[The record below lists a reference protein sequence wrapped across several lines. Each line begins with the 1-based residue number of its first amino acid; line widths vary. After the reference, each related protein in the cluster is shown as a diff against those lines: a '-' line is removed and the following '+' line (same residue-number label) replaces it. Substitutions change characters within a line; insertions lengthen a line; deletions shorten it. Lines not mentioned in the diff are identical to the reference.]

1 MRRALLIAAL
11 LPALGCAT
19 SSAFRDGEKAE
30 RLQDYDRAVLE
41 YSRAVKENPNNV
53 QYARALGRAR
63 LRASTEHA
71 NMGRRLAGRGLYKD
85 ALDEYRLALDLNPQ
99 AVHIQQEMEDLE
111 ARREAGRRAAS
122 LEDIKAKARESSLP
136 GLDLGSDADEPLGL
150 VFREAS
156 LREAYL
162 ALARAAGVNVVFDP
176 DFRDQPVSLD
186 LQDVP
191 FEQALSALNSAGH
204 TFHRVTDSRI
214 ITVIPDTQAKRREYE
229 QQVIKTLFL
238 SNADVKETIDL
249 LRVVLGARRV
259 APLPGAN
266 ALTINDTPDKIAAA
280 ERIVEIVDKRR
291 AEVVVEVEILEIKR
305 NRLKEYGIY
314 LTSGL
319 DAQGIEGIATA
330 IIPNPRE
337 DFTLD
342 DNPYSASNLVVTA
355 LPGAVVRLLQSD
367 SSTRLLANP
376 QLRISEGQTAQ
387 ARFGDQVPVPVTI
400 FASIATGGIA
410 QQPITSFE
418 YKNVGVNIDITPRVH
433 HDGEVTL
440 ELKLDI
446 SAVGPAGYQ
455 GLPTFSTREVDL
467 DNPPGRRRDQPP
479 RRPDPRRRA
488 ARPHRDSRGG
498 RHPLHRSSVRS
509 EPGGGGSDGH
519 RHDADAPRPAP
530 PRDDRRGPALV
541 PGRGRSLPAALRRSP
556 AAAHAGPRPGR
567 GDGACGPS
575 SHRADPA
582 PGARS
587 ADGPAARRRG
597 LKKPWSLEGF
607 RRARVLRSSPP

>member
-1 MRRALLIAAL
+1 MRRLLLVAAL
-11 LPALGCAT
+11 LPGLLAPLGCAT
-19 SSAFRDGEKAE
+19 SAAFRSGEKAE

-53 QYARALGRAR
+53 QYTRALGRAR

-122 LEDIKAKARESSLP
+122 FDEIKAKARESSLP
-136 GLDLGSDADEPLGL
+136 GLDLGPEAEEPLGL
-150 VFREAS
+150 VFRGAS
-156 LREAYL
+156 LREAYM
-162 ALARAAGVNVVFDP
+162 ALARAVGVNVVFDP

-191 FEQALSALNSAGH
+191 FDQALSALNSAGH
-204 TFHRVTDSRI
+204 SFHRVTDARI

-229 QQVIKTLFL
+229 QQVVKTLFL
-238 SNADVKETIDL
+238 SNADIKETIDL
-249 LRVVLGARRV
+249 LRIVLGARRV

-266 ALTINDTPDKIAAA
+266 ALTINDTPDKVAAA

-319 DAQGIEGIATA
+319 DAQGIEGIASA
-330 IIPNPRE
+330 VIPNPGA

-400 FASIATGGIA
+400 FAQIATGGVA
-410 QQPITSFE
+410 QQPITSYE

-440 ELKLDI
+440 ELKLDV
-446 SAVGPAGYQ
+446 SAVGPDGFQ
-455 GLPTFSTREVDL
+455 GLPTFSTREVTSTIRLADGETNLIAGLIL
-467 DNPPGRRRDQPP
+467 DSERHGLTGIPGVADIPFIGRLFARNEEEATQTDIVMTLTPHVL
-479 RRPDPRRRA
+479 RRPEMTVEDLR
-488 ARPHRDSRGG
+488 SFLVGG
-498 RHPLHRSSVRS
+498 EASPLLFDV
-509 EPGGGGSDGH
+509 P
-519 RHDADAPRPAP
+519 PRPATAVPTPAETTEPSGP
-530 PRDDRRGPALV
+530 PGIEPI
-541 PGRGRSLPAALRRSP
+541 
-556 AAAHAGPRPGR
+556 RP
-567 GDGACGPS
+567 PES
-575 SHRADPA
+575 
-582 PGARS
+582 
-587 ADGPAARRRG
+587 
-597 LKKPWSLEGF
+597 
-607 RRARVLRSSPP
+607 VSPPSAPTSDEG